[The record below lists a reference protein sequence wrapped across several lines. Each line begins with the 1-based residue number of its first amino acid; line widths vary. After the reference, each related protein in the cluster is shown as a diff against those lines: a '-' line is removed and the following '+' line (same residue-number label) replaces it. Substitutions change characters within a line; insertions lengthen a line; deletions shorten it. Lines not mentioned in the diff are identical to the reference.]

1 MKQIQNI
8 QGRITLY
15 KLIWCKIRYWQSL
28 HDVSDAD
35 LAECMAVGERT
46 LRNYDKSAKE
56 ITLEKLDNF
65 LMTNRLELHELLSM

>member
-35 LAECMAVGERT
+35 LAACMAVGERT